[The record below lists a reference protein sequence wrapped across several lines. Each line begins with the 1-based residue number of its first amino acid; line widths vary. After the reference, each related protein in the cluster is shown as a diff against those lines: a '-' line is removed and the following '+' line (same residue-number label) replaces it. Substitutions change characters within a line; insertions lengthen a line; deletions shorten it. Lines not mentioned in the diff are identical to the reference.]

1 MAWFIEF
8 SVPRRVYTYIGLFD
22 QAARST
28 VRRSHPLGRLFG
40 FGSLSAGWS
49 PNRSH
54 WNWADAGLQWRRAEE
69 TTTGPPPLGKV

>member
-40 FGSLSAGWS
+40 FGPYLRDGARIAVIGT
-49 PNRSH
+49 
-54 WNWADAGLQWRRAEE
+54 GL
-69 TTTGPPPLGKV
+69 